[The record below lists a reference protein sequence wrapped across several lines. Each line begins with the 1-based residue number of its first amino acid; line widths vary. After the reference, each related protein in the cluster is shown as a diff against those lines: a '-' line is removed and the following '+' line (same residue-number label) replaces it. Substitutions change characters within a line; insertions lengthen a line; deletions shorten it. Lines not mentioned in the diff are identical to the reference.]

1 MAGRTVAKH
10 SGSQGWR
17 INPVQRRIKPGP
29 GCTRGSKFR
38 KLRTFTGMKRIY
50 HLATCRTCQR
60 ILAEWN
66 PSDDVEIRELK
77 SRPINESELK
87 ELYSRSGSYE
97 SLFNRRSQ
105 LYRKYGLS
113 EKALTE
119 EDYRDYILEHYTFL
133 KRPVLVVNDR
143 IFIGNAKKV
152 VEEGKEALQA

>member
-1 MAGRTVAKH
+1 
-10 SGSQGWR
+10 
-17 INPVQRRIKPGP
+17 
-29 GCTRGSKFR
+29 
-38 KLRTFTGMKRIY
+38 MKRIY